1 MQGLQDQKP
10 NLESFLLQSFKE
22 TKGCCITLITG
33 CVLVNTPSK
42 SRIPCMLVHNPL
54 YAEGGVKCYDT
65 CLYYIIFPTYR
76 KYICLYFIL
85 YIVCLYYISRE

>member
-42 SRIPCMLVHNPL
+42 SRIPCMLVHIPL
-54 YAEGGVKCYDT
+54 YAEGGGEM
-65 CLYYIIFPTYR
+65 LRHLPI
-76 KYICLYFIL
+76 
-85 YIVCLYYISRE
+85 LYYISYI